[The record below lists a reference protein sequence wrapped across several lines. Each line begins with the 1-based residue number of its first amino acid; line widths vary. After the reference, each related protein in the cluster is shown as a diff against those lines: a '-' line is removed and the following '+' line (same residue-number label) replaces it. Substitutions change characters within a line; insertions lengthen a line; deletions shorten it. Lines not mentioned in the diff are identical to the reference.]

1 MSSSSGK
8 IEADSN
14 FGHAGVN
21 TLGSYRGL
29 PFVTGSNSRLNNFAT
44 EILNYK
50 KGIWVQVE
58 DYPTRYLAPKQA
70 DRYVENR
77 CSLFRANKLL
87 NESDR
92 RH

>member
-8 IEADSN
+8 IEADTN
-14 FGHAGVN
+14 FGHAGQP
-21 TLGSYRGL
+21 LGSYRDL
-29 PFVTGSNSRLNNFAT
+29 PFVTGANSPRNGLAT